1 MATKKK
7 VPNLSAIKAEVCR
20 LNCELPRQGLV
31 TWTSGNVSV
40 RDPKSGLVVIK
51 PSGVKFEDLKPSDMV
66 VIDLDGN
73 FIEGTRKPSVDSP
86 THLYIYK
93 MRKDVNGVVH
103 THSQFATAFAAVGQS
118 IPCYLTAMA
127 DEFGG
132 EIPCA
137 PYARIGGE
145 EIGEFAVK
153 HIGSSP
159 AILMKNH
166 GVFTIG
172 ATGED
177 AVKAAIMTEDVA
189 RTVHHALTIG
199 KPDRIPADEV
209 ARAHKRYVEK
219 YGQKGPKSGKVDK
232 SI

>member
-1 MATKKK
+1 MAKPKTAHLKGLK
-7 VPNLSAIKAEVCR
+7 EDVCR

-31 TWTSGNVSV
+31 TWTSGNVSA

-51 PSGVKFEDLKPSDMV
+51 PSGVKFEDLSPRDMV

-73 FIEGTRKPSVDSP
+73 VVEGSRKPSVDAP
-86 THLYIYK
+86 AHLYVYRE
-93 MRKDVNGVVH
+93 RKDVNGVVH
-103 THSQFATAFAAVGQS
+103 THSQFATAFAALGQG

-132 EIPCA
+132 PIPCA

-145 EIGEFAVK
+145 EIGEFVVK
-153 HIGSSP
+153 YIGSSP

-166 GVFTIG
+166 GVFTVG
-172 ATGED
+172 ATAEE

-189 RTVHHALTIG
+189 RTVHHALTLG
-199 KPDRIPADEV
+199 QPDVIPPDEV
-209 ARAHKRYVEK
+209 ERAHRRYVEK
-219 YGQKGPKSGKVDK
+219 YGQKGPRTSKVDK
-232 SI
+232 ST

>member
-7 VPNLSAIKAEVCR
+7 VPNLNELKKEVCR

-66 VIDLDGN
+66 VIDLEGN

-86 THLYIYK
+86 THLYIYNK
-93 MRKDVNGVVH
+93 RKDVNGVVH

-132 EIPCA
+132 GIPCA

-145 EIGEFAVK
+145 EIGEFIVK
-153 HIGSSP
+153 YIGASP

-172 ATGED
+172 STGED

-199 KPDRIPADEV
+199 KPDQIPAAEV

-219 YGQKGPKSGKVDK
+219 YGQQGPKAGKVDK

>member
-1 MATKKK
+1 MAIKKK
-7 VPNLSAIKAEVCR
+7 APNLSAIKAEVCR

-93 MRKDVNGVVH
+93 MRSDVNGVVH
-103 THSQFATAFAAVGQS
+103 THSQYATAFAAVGQS

-132 EIPCA
+132 GIPCA

-153 HIGSSP
+153 YIGSSP

-172 ATGED
+172 ATGEE

-199 KPDRIPADEV
+199 KPDQIPADEV

>member
-1 MATKKK
+1 MATKNK
-7 VPNLSAIKAEVCR
+7 VPNLSELKKEVCR
-20 LNCELPRQGLV
+20 LNCELPKQGLV

-66 VIDLDGN
+66 VIDLNGN

-86 THLYIYK
+86 THLYIYRK
-93 MRKDVNGVVH
+93 RKDVNGVVH

-132 EIPCA
+132 AIPCA

-145 EIGEFAVK
+145 EIGEFAMRY
-153 HIGSSP
+153 IGASP

-209 ARAHKRYVEK
+209 ARAHRRYVEK
-219 YGQKGPKSGKVDK
+219 YGQKGPKSGKVDT